1 MESTESGTA
10 ASAPDHDERME
21 ASSSQDPAREFLD
34 LWADIEKHLR
44 HKYSLPGHIRTMGEI
59 IAETRTRD
67 ALVRRYEPA
76 LTAFRDLRN
85 AIVHHPYRG
94 DVPIATPRPDTVDR
108 LRRVHHEL
116 LHPAQIGRCLRAPA
130 VSTAAPDDP
139 LRDAL
144 YEMAAHSYSQLPVY
158 EDGRYLGLLTTNA
171 VARWLA
177 TQISD
182 AGEVLVD
189 QVLVREVLD
198 FVEPTELVVHRAH
211 RVGRRGDRRVPQG
224 KPSRHTG
231 RGHRQRTGSTDPET
245 ARCRR
250 ARRSGISAR
259 SAPGSGPVELRVAGD
274 RAWICGP
281 VACRC
286 R

>member
-1 MESTESGTA
+1 M
-10 ASAPDHDERME
+10 D

-44 HKYSLPGHIRTMGEI
+44 HKYSLPAHARTMGEI

-108 LRRVHHEL
+108 LRRIHHEL
-116 LHPAQIGRCLRAPA
+116 LHPVQIGRCLRAPV
-130 VSTAAPDDP
+130 VSTAAPDEP

-144 YEMAAHSYSQLPVY
+144 HEMAEHSFSQLPVY
-158 EDGRYLGLLTTNA
+158 EDGRYLSLLTTNA

-177 TQISD
+177 AQISD

-198 FVEPTELVVHRAH
+198 FVEPTELVVHRA
-211 RVGRRGDRRVPQG
+211 RTVSVAAVIDGFRKEDPAGTLVAVIVSELGLPTQKPLGVVVRDDLAYLLAQLPAVG
-224 KPSRHTG
+224 
-231 RGHRQRTGSTDPET
+231 
-245 ARCRR
+245 
-250 ARRSGISAR
+250 
-259 SAPGSGPVELRVAGD
+259 L
-274 RAWICGP
+274 
-281 VACRC
+281 
-286 R
+286 